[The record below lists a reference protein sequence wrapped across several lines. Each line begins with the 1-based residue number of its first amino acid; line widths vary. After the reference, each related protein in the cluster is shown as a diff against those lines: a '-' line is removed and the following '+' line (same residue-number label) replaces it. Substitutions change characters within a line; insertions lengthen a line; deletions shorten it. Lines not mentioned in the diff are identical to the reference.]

1 MNDEA
6 IRDKLEEKNKD
17 ELKLLA
23 KNLRITGYSNLNKI
37 ELVNFILKS
46 DIKKLEQEIYPSWW
60 HTYHNHVNGVVTV
73 LALVLSVIFY
83 FIPLTKNEDPY
94 LEGARRAINVV
105 ENPVGFR
112 DYSSMDQLKRE
123 KIFNIHI
130 AQSKIE

>member
-60 HTYHNHVNGVVTV
+60 HTYHNHVYGVVTV

-83 FIPLTKNEDPY
+83 FIPLTK
-94 LEGARRAINVV
+94 
-105 ENPVGFR
+105 
-112 DYSSMDQLKRE
+112 
-123 KIFNIHI
+123 
-130 AQSKIE
+130 KIETGVCSFLNVFKKRSCKF